1 VSATAAT
8 TTCPSCAEPVSDG
21 DRFCEGCGLPLP
33 GYGVEEPTTR
43 ADGRIEADELRAA
56 GVSHRGK
63 VHRRNEDAMH
73 VASSEHTALA
83 IVCDGVSSSM
93 NPDLASRVAVS
104 AAGNVLAARD
114 DLDVESRMRHAIAAA
129 QSAVLRVP
137 WQAGARHGA
146 PACTLAAATWDGTT
160 VCVGNVGDSRV
171 YWIGRDDAQLL
182 TADDSWLW
190 EQVASGVDPLVAE
203 RDQNAHMI
211 TRWLGADA
219 PDDVYRV
226 TTFVPPRSGRL
237 LVCSD
242 GLWNYAT
249 SADEMAFVVRSLAT
263 DGAALAVAHALVD
276 RALDEGGHDNVTVV
290 VIDIDIDTDTDT
302 DTDTAI
308 ERTGAPEQ
316 HVTPEESS

>member
-1 VSATAAT
+1 MSATAAT
-8 TTCPSCAEPVSDG
+8 TSCPSCAEPVSDG
-21 DRFCEGCGLPLP
+21 DRFCEGCGFPLAAVDSEAP
-33 GYGVEEPTTR
+33 ATR
-43 ADGRIEADELRAA
+43 ADGRIEAEEAHAA

-63 VHRRNEDAMH
+63 LHRRNEDAMH

-104 AAGNVLAARD
+104 AAGNVLAARG
-114 DLDVESRMRHAIAAA
+114 DLDAESRMRHAIAAA

-137 WQAGARHGA
+137 WTAGQRYGA
-146 PACTLAAATWDGTT
+146 PACTLAAATWDGAT
-160 VCVGNVGDSRV
+160 VVVGNVGDSRV
-171 YWIGRDDAQLL
+171 YWIDDAQAELL

-190 EQVASGVDPLVAE
+190 EQVAAGVDPQVAE
-203 RDQNAHMI
+203 QDQNAHMI

-226 TTFVPPRSGRL
+226 ATFVPPRSGRL
-237 LVCSD
+237 VVCSD

-249 SADEMAFVVRSLAT
+249 SADEMALVVRTLTT
-263 DGAALAVAHALVD
+263 DGTALAVAHALVD

-290 VIDIDIDTDTDT
+290 VIDI
-302 DTDTAI
+302 
-308 ERTGAPEQ
+308 EPTGGPEP